1 MKTHSSIVA
10 WRIPWTEEPGGVQR
24 VGHNLVKTHSL
35 MINIL
40 RALTDK
46 VDSM

>member
-1 MKTHSSIVA
+1 
-10 WRIPWTEEPGGVQR
+10 
-24 VGHNLVKTHSL
+24 

-46 VDSM
+46 VDSMQEQIGNGSRETAIPREKK